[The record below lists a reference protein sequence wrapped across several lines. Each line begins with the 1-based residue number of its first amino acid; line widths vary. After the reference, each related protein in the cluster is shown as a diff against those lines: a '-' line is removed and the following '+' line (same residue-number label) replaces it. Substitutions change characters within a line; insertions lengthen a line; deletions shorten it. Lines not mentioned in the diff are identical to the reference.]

1 MSFTYNVQVGDETYR
16 VESPEELSDDK
27 AYQEVLNSLPQAQ
40 EQPQASPPMPPS
52 YGEQISQIGSNLADV
67 YTETPRRIR
76 DAALS
81 VMDKENRLGQPQGIV
96 EGFTD
101 PSMLLRTAGE
111 GLVPL
116 VTEPISAGI
125 QVAGRSILEG
135 GRSILEAIPDNYE
148 RKLAETWEQATSG
161 LKDTP
166 VYAAGLSALNSGI
179 DTYTTFKT
187 DFPDAA
193 RDIEAVINIAEIY
206 KLPQYKSPVNTK
218 QTVFGKWSE
227 EQDLRAAELRGMPT
241 RDFLNDLITPKDT
254 PSSRAERLDQKVQT
268 GGLLGFNRNVY
279 LNTPEEDEMLGVL
292 FNIPEVNK
300 KNTLVGNYNA
310 IAKDIAKKGNV
321 LEQQLTK
328 ASFVKINVGELKQ
341 DLKNSVEYLK
351 ENNPLISGVPST
363 VAEKIFNQ
371 TNRIIAKVDGTPLSI
386 LRARKELDAWLKTQ
400 PRDTFG
406 DNANAYTVATR
417 EIRNVLN
424 NAIENSLAKTTLDG
438 KPIGVNVKFREA
450 LREQSL
456 LYKVNDRLGEKAA
469 DEFDTVL
476 GRLGANI
483 GKLAIRIPT
492 TPLGIFATISYG
504 ASAVALGPVAATL
517 GALGVAGTAG
527 YMIKRGAITPRMR
540 ESLSLVLRAT
550 DKAIKK
556 TRNSEMRRSLALDR
570 AAVVEALKLPLTTVD
585 DSSKEDNRE

>member
-1 MSFTYNVQVGDETYR
+1 MSFTYNVQIDNETYK
-16 VESPEELSDDK
+16 VESLEELSDDEV
-27 AYQEVLNSLPQAQ
+27 YQEVVNSLPQAQ
-40 EQPQASPPMPPS
+40 EQPQASPAMPPS

-81 VMDKENRLGQPQGIV
+81 VMDKKNRLGQPQGIV

-125 QVAGRSILEG
+125 QVAGRSILE
-135 GRSILEAIPDNYE
+135 AIPDNYE
-148 RKLAETWEQATSG
+148 RQLAKTWEQATSA

-469 DEFDTVL
+469 DEFDTAL

-585 DSSKEDNRE
+585 DSSEEDNRE

>member
-16 VESPEELSDDK
+16 VKSLEQLSDDE

-40 EQPQASPPMPPS
+40 EQPQASPAMPPS

-81 VMDKENRLGQPQGIV
+81 VMDKENSLGQPQGIV
-96 EGFTD
+96 KGFTD

-125 QVAGRSILEG
+125 EIAGRSILEG
-135 GRSILEAIPDNYE
+135 GRSLLEVIPDNYE
-148 RKLAETWEQATSG
+148 RQLAKTWEQATSA

-193 RDIEAVINIAEIY
+193 RDIESVINIAEIY
-206 KLPQYKSPVNTK
+206 KLPQYKSPVNTN

-241 RDFLNDLITPKDT
+241 RNFLNDLITPKDT

-268 GGLLGFNRNVY
+268 EGLFNRNVY
-279 LNTPEEDEMLGVL
+279 LNTPEEDEMLDVL
-292 FNIPEVNK
+292 FNIPEVSK

-310 IAKDIAKKGNV
+310 IGKDIAKKGNI
-321 LEQQLTK
+321 LEEQLTK
-328 ASFVKINVGELKQ
+328 ASFVKINVKELKQ
-341 DLKNSVEYLK
+341 DLNNSVEYLK
-351 ENNPLISGVPST
+351 QNNPLISGVPST

-371 TNRIIAKVDGTPLSI
+371 TSRIITKVNGTPLSI
-386 LRARKELDAWLKTQ
+386 LRARKELDAWLKNQ

-406 DNANAYTVATR
+406 DNANAYTVATK

-469 DEFDTVL
+469 DEFDTAL

-556 TRNSEMRRSLALDR
+556 TKNNEMRRSLSLDR

-585 DSSKEDNRE
+585 DSSEEDDRE

>member
-1 MSFTYNVQVGDETYR
+1 MSFTYNVQIDNETYK
-16 VESPEELSDDK
+16 VESLEELSDDEV
-27 AYQEVLNSLPQAQ
+27 YQEVVNSLPQAQ
-40 EQPQASPPMPPS
+40 EQPQASPAMPPS

-81 VMDKENRLGQPQGIV
+81 VMDKKNRLGQPQGIV

-125 QVAGRSILEG
+125 QVAGRSILE
-135 GRSILEAIPDNYE
+135 AIPDNYE
-148 RKLAETWEQATSG
+148 RQLAKTWEQATSA

-268 GGLLGFNRNVY
+268 DGTFFQRNVY

-469 DEFDTVL
+469 DEFDTAL

-585 DSSKEDNRE
+585 DSSEEDNRE

>member
-16 VESPEELSDDK
+16 VKSPEELSDDEV
-27 AYQEVLNSLPQAQ
+27 YQEVKNSLPQAQ
-40 EQPQASPPMPPS
+40 EQPQASPAMPPS

-81 VMDKENRLGQPQGIV
+81 VMDKENSLGQPQGIV
-96 EGFTD
+96 KGFTD

-125 QVAGRSILEG
+125 EIAGRSILEG
-135 GRSILEAIPDNYE
+135 GRSLLEVIPDNYE
-148 RKLAETWEQATSG
+148 RQLAKTWEQATSA

-193 RDIEAVINIAEIY
+193 RDIESVINIAEIY
-206 KLPQYKSPVNTK
+206 KLPQYKSPVNTN

-241 RDFLNDLITPKDT
+241 RNFLNDLITPKDT
-254 PSSRAERLDQKVQT
+254 PSSRAERLNQKVQT
-268 GGLLGFNRNVY
+268 EGLFNRNVY
-279 LNTPEEDEMLGVL
+279 LNTPEEDEMLNVL
-292 FNIPEVNK
+292 FNIPEVSK

-310 IAKDIAKKGNV
+310 IGKDIAKKGNI
-321 LEQQLTK
+321 LEEQLTK
-328 ASFVKINVGELKQ
+328 ASFVKINVKELKQ
-341 DLKNSVEYLK
+341 DLNNSVEYLK
-351 ENNPLISGVPST
+351 QNNPLISGVPST

-371 TNRIIAKVDGTPLSI
+371 TSRIITKVNGTPLSI
-386 LRARKELDAWLKTQ
+386 LRARKELDAWLKNQ

-406 DNANAYTVATR
+406 DNANAYTVATK

-469 DEFDTVL
+469 DEFDTAL

-556 TRNSEMRRSLALDR
+556 TKNNEMRRSLSLDR

-585 DSSKEDNRE
+585 DSSEEDDRE

>member
-1 MSFTYNVQVGDETYR
+1 MSFTYNVKVGNKTHK
-16 VESPEELSDDK
+16 VESLEKLSDYE
-27 AYQEVLNSLPQAQ
+27 AYQEVLNSLSQAQ

-125 QVAGRSILEG
+125 QVAGRSILE
-135 GRSILEAIPDNYE
+135 AIPDNYE
-148 RKLAETWEQATSG
+148 RQLAKTWEQATSA

-227 EQDLRAAELRGMPT
+227 EQDLKAAELRGMPT

-363 VAEKIFNQ
+363 VAEKIFNG

-585 DSSKEDNRE
+585 DSSEEDNRE

>member
-16 VESPEELSDDK
+16 VESPEELSDDE

-40 EQPQASPPMPPS
+40 EQPQASPAMPPS

-81 VMDKENRLGQPQGIV
+81 VMDKENSLGQPQGIV
-96 EGFTD
+96 KGFTD

-125 QVAGRSILEG
+125 EIAGRSILEG
-135 GRSILEAIPDNYE
+135 GRSLLEVIPDNYE
-148 RKLAETWEQATSG
+148 RQLAKTWEQATSA

-193 RDIEAVINIAEIY
+193 RDIESVINIAEIY
-206 KLPQYKSPVNTK
+206 KLPQYKSPVNTN

-268 GGLLGFNRNVY
+268 DGTFFQRNVY
-279 LNTPEEDEMLGVL
+279 LNTPEEDEMLDVL
-292 FNIPEVNK
+292 FNVPEVNK

-310 IAKDIAKKGNV
+310 IVKDIAKKGNI
-321 LEQQLTK
+321 LEEQLTK
-328 ASFVKINVGELKQ
+328 ASFVKINVKELKQ
-341 DLKNSVEYLK
+341 DLNNSVEYLK
-351 ENNPLISGVPST
+351 QNNPLISGVPST

-371 TNRIIAKVDGTPLSI
+371 TSRIITKVNGTPLSI
-386 LRARKELDAWLKTQ
+386 LRARKELDAWLKNQ

-406 DNANAYTVATR
+406 DNANAYTVATK

-424 NAIENSLAKTTLDG
+424 NAIENSLAKTDLDG

-469 DEFDTVL
+469 DEFDTAL

-585 DSSKEDNRE
+585 DSSEEDDRE

>member
-1 MSFTYNVQVGDETYR
+1 MSFTYELQVGDETYI
-16 VESPEELSDDK
+16 VESLEELSDDEV
-27 AYQEVLNSLPQAQ
+27 YQEVKNSLPQAQ
-40 EQPQASPPMPPS
+40 EQPQASPAMPPS

-81 VMDKENRLGQPQGIV
+81 VMDKENSLGQPQGIV
-96 EGFTD
+96 KGFTD

-125 QVAGRSILEG
+125 EIAGRSILEG
-135 GRSILEAIPDNYE
+135 GRSLLEVIPDNYE
-148 RKLAETWEQATSG
+148 RQLAKTWEQATSA

-193 RDIEAVINIAEIY
+193 RDIESVINIAEIY
-206 KLPQYKSPVNTK
+206 KLPQYKSPVNTN

-241 RDFLNDLITPKDT
+241 RNFLNDLITPKDT

-268 GGLLGFNRNVY
+268 EGLFNRNVY
-279 LNTPEEDEMLGVL
+279 LNTPEEDEMLDVL
-292 FNIPEVNK
+292 FNIPEVSK

-310 IAKDIAKKGNV
+310 IVKDIAKKGNI
-321 LEQQLTK
+321 LEEQLTK
-328 ASFVKINVGELKQ
+328 ASFVKINVKELKQ
-341 DLKNSVEYLK
+341 DLNNSVEYLK
-351 ENNPLISGVPST
+351 QNNPLISGVPST

-371 TNRIIAKVDGTPLSI
+371 TSRIITKVNGTPLSI
-386 LRARKELDAWLKTQ
+386 LRARKELDAWLKNQ

-406 DNANAYTVATR
+406 DNANAYTVATK

-469 DEFDTVL
+469 DEFDTAL

-556 TRNSEMRRSLALDR
+556 TKNNEMRRSLSLDR

-585 DSSKEDNRE
+585 DSSEEDDRE

>member
-1 MSFTYNVQVGDETYR
+1 MSFTYNVQIDNETYK
-16 VESPEELSDDK
+16 VESLEELSDDEV
-27 AYQEVLNSLPQAQ
+27 YQEVVNSLPQAQ
-40 EQPQASPPMPPS
+40 EQPQASPAMPPS

-125 QVAGRSILEG
+125 QVAGRSILE
-135 GRSILEAIPDNYE
+135 AIPDNYE
-148 RKLAETWEQATSG
+148 RQLAKTWEQATSA

-268 GGLLGFNRNVY
+268 DGTFFQRNVY

-292 FNIPEVNK
+292 FKIPEVNK

-469 DEFDTVL
+469 DEFDTAL

-585 DSSKEDNRE
+585 DSSEEDNRE

>member
-1 MSFTYNVQVGDETYR
+1 
-16 VESPEELSDDK
+16 
-27 AYQEVLNSLPQAQ
+27 
-40 EQPQASPPMPPS
+40 
-52 YGEQISQIGSNLADV
+52 
-67 YTETPRRIR
+67 
-76 DAALS
+76 
-81 VMDKENRLGQPQGIV
+81 
-96 EGFTD
+96 
-101 PSMLLRTAGE
+101 
-111 GLVPL
+111 
-116 VTEPISAGI
+116 
-125 QVAGRSILEG
+125 
-135 GRSILEAIPDNYE
+135 
-148 RKLAETWEQATSG
+148 
-161 LKDTP
+161 
-166 VYAAGLSALNSGI
+166 
-179 DTYTTFKT
+179 
-187 DFPDAA
+187 
-193 RDIEAVINIAEIY
+193 
-206 KLPQYKSPVNTK
+206 
-218 QTVFGKWSE
+218 
-227 EQDLRAAELRGMPT
+227 MPT

-469 DEFDTVL
+469 DEFDTAL

-585 DSSKEDNRE
+585 DSSEEDNRE

>member
-1 MSFTYNVQVGDETYR
+1 MSFTYELQVGDETYI
-16 VESPEELSDDK
+16 VESLEELSDDEV
-27 AYQEVLNSLPQAQ
+27 YQEVKNSLPQAQ
-40 EQPQASPPMPPS
+40 EQPQASPAMPPS
-52 YGEQISQIGSNLADV
+52 YGEQISQIGSNLSDV

-81 VMDKENRLGQPQGIV
+81 VMDKENSLGQPQGIV
-96 EGFTD
+96 KGFTD

-125 QVAGRSILEG
+125 EIAGRSILEG
-135 GRSILEAIPDNYE
+135 GRSLLEVIPDNYE
-148 RKLAETWEQATSG
+148 RQLAKTWEQATSA

-193 RDIEAVINIAEIY
+193 RDIESVINIAEIY
-206 KLPQYKSPVNTK
+206 KLPQYKSPVNTN

-241 RDFLNDLITPKDT
+241 RNFLNDLITPKDT

-268 GGLLGFNRNVY
+268 EGLFNRNVY
-279 LNTPEEDEMLGVL
+279 LNTPEEDEMLDVL
-292 FNIPEVNK
+292 FNIPEVSK

-310 IAKDIAKKGNV
+310 IGKDIAKKGNI
-321 LEQQLTK
+321 LEEQLTK
-328 ASFVKINVGELKQ
+328 ASFVKINVKELKQ
-341 DLKNSVEYLK
+341 DLNNSVEYLK
-351 ENNPLISGVPST
+351 QNNPLISGVPST

-371 TNRIIAKVDGTPLSI
+371 TSRIITKVNGTPLSI
-386 LRARKELDAWLKTQ
+386 LRARKELDAWLKNQ

-406 DNANAYTVATR
+406 DNANAYTVATK

-469 DEFDTVL
+469 DEFDTAL

-556 TRNSEMRRSLALDR
+556 TKNNEMRRSLSLDR

-585 DSSKEDNRE
+585 DSSEEDDRE

>member
-1 MSFTYNVQVGDETYR
+1 MSFTYNVEVGDETYK
-16 VESPEELSDDK
+16 VKSLEELSDDE

-40 EQPQASPPMPPS
+40 EQPQASPAMPPS

-81 VMDKENRLGQPQGIV
+81 VMDKENSLGQPQGIV
-96 EGFTD
+96 KGFTD

-125 QVAGRSILEG
+125 EIAGRSILEG
-135 GRSILEAIPDNYE
+135 GRSLLEVIPDNYE
-148 RKLAETWEQATSG
+148 RQLAKTWEQATSA

-193 RDIEAVINIAEIY
+193 RDIESVINIAEIY
-206 KLPQYKSPVNTK
+206 KLPQYKSPVNTN

-268 GGLLGFNRNVY
+268 EGLFNRNVY
-279 LNTPEEDEMLGVL
+279 LNTPEEDEMLDVL

-310 IAKDIAKKGNV
+310 IVKDIAKKGNV
-321 LEQQLTK
+321 LEEQLTK
-328 ASFVKINVGELKQ
+328 ASFVKINVKELKQ
-341 DLKNSVEYLK
+341 DLNNSVEYLK
-351 ENNPLISGVPST
+351 QNNPLISGVPST

-371 TNRIIAKVDGTPLSI
+371 TSRIITKVNGTPLSI
-386 LRARKELDAWLKTQ
+386 LRARKELDAWLKNQ

-406 DNANAYTVATR
+406 DNANAYTVATK

-438 KPIGVNVKFREA
+438 KPIGVNVKLREA

-469 DEFDTVL
+469 DEFDTAL

-556 TRNSEMRRSLALDR
+556 TKNNEMRRSLSLDR

-585 DSSKEDNRE
+585 DSSEEDDRE

>member
-16 VESPEELSDDK
+16 VKSPEELSDDEV
-27 AYQEVLNSLPQAQ
+27 YQEVKNSLPQAQ
-40 EQPQASPPMPPS
+40 EQPQASPAMPPS

-81 VMDKENRLGQPQGIV
+81 VMDKENSLGQPQGIV
-96 EGFTD
+96 KGFTD

-125 QVAGRSILEG
+125 EIAGRSILEG
-135 GRSILEAIPDNYE
+135 GRSLLEVIPDNYE
-148 RKLAETWEQATSG
+148 RQLAKTWEQATSA

-193 RDIEAVINIAEIY
+193 RDIESVINIAEIY
-206 KLPQYKSPVNTK
+206 KLPQYKSPVNTN

-241 RDFLNDLITPKDT
+241 RNFLNDLITPKDT

-268 GGLLGFNRNVY
+268 EGLFNRNVY
-279 LNTPEEDEMLGVL
+279 LNTPEEDEMLDVL
-292 FNIPEVNK
+292 FNIPEVSK

-310 IAKDIAKKGNV
+310 IGKDIAKKGNI
-321 LEQQLTK
+321 LEEQLTK
-328 ASFVKINVGELKQ
+328 ASFVKINVKELKQ
-341 DLKNSVEYLK
+341 DLNNSVEYLK
-351 ENNPLISGVPST
+351 QNNPLISGVPST

-371 TNRIIAKVDGTPLSI
+371 TSRIITKVNGTPLSI
-386 LRARKELDAWLKTQ
+386 LRARKELDAWLKNQ

-406 DNANAYTVATR
+406 DNANAYTVATK

-469 DEFDTVL
+469 DEFDTAL

-556 TRNSEMRRSLALDR
+556 TKNNEMRRSLSLDR

-585 DSSKEDNRE
+585 DSSEEDDRE

>member
-1 MSFTYNVQVGDETYR
+1 MSFTYELQVGDETYI
-16 VESPEELSDDK
+16 VESLEELSDDEV
-27 AYQEVLNSLPQAQ
+27 YQEVKNSLPQAQ
-40 EQPQASPPMPPS
+40 EQPQASPAMPPS

-81 VMDKENRLGQPQGIV
+81 VMDKENSLGQPQGIV
-96 EGFTD
+96 KGFTD

-125 QVAGRSILEG
+125 EIAGRSILEG
-135 GRSILEAIPDNYE
+135 GRSLLEVIPDNYE
-148 RKLAETWEQATSG
+148 RQLAKTWEQATSA

-193 RDIEAVINIAEIY
+193 RDIESVINIAEIY
-206 KLPQYKSPVNTK
+206 KLPQYKSPVNTN

-268 GGLLGFNRNVY
+268 DGTFFQRNVY
-279 LNTPEEDEMLGVL
+279 LNTPEEDEMLDVL
-292 FNIPEVNK
+292 FNVPEVNK

-310 IAKDIAKKGNV
+310 IVKDIAKKGNI
-321 LEQQLTK
+321 LEQQLAK
-328 ASFVKINVGELKQ
+328 ASFVKINVKELKQ
-341 DLKNSVEYLK
+341 DLNNSVEYLK
-351 ENNPLISGVPST
+351 QNNPLISGVPST

-371 TNRIIAKVDGTPLSI
+371 TSRIITKVNGTPLSI
-386 LRARKELDAWLKTQ
+386 LRARKELDAWLKNQ

-406 DNANAYTVATR
+406 DNANAYTVATK

-424 NAIENSLAKTTLDG
+424 NAIENSLAKTDLDG

-469 DEFDTVL
+469 DEFDTAL

-585 DSSKEDNRE
+585 DSSEEDDRE

>member
-1 MSFTYNVQVGDETYR
+1 MSFTYNVQVGDETYK
-16 VESPEELSDDK
+16 VKSLEQLSDDE

-40 EQPQASPPMPPS
+40 EQPQASPAMPPS

-81 VMDKENRLGQPQGIV
+81 VMDKENSLGQPQGIV
-96 EGFTD
+96 KGFTD

-125 QVAGRSILEG
+125 EIAGRSILEG
-135 GRSILEAIPDNYE
+135 GRSLLEVIPDNYE
-148 RKLAETWEQATSG
+148 RQLAKTWEQATSA

-193 RDIEAVINIAEIY
+193 RDIESVINIAEIY
-206 KLPQYKSPVNTK
+206 KLPQYKSPVNTN

-241 RDFLNDLITPKDT
+241 RNFLNDLITPKDT
-254 PSSRAERLDQKVQT
+254 PSSRAERLNQKVQT
-268 GGLLGFNRNVY
+268 EGLFNRNVY
-279 LNTPEEDEMLGVL
+279 LNTPEEDEMLDVL
-292 FNIPEVNK
+292 FNIPKVSK

-310 IAKDIAKKGNV
+310 IEKDIAKKGNI
-321 LEQQLTK
+321 LEEQLTK
-328 ASFVKINVGELKQ
+328 ASFVKINVKELKQ
-341 DLKNSVEYLK
+341 DLNNSVEYLK
-351 ENNPLISGVPST
+351 QNNPLISGVPST

-371 TNRIIAKVDGTPLSI
+371 TSRIITKVNGTPLSI
-386 LRARKELDAWLKTQ
+386 LRARKELDAWLKNQ

-406 DNANAYTVATR
+406 DNANAYTVATK

-469 DEFDTVL
+469 DEFDTAL

-556 TRNSEMRRSLALDR
+556 TKNNEMRRSLSLDR

-585 DSSKEDNRE
+585 DSSEEDDRE

>member
-1 MSFTYNVQVGDETYR
+1 MSFTYNVKIGNKTHKVK
-16 VESPEELSDDK
+16 SPEKLSK
-27 AYQEVLNSLPQAQ
+27 YEAYQEVLNSLSQAQ
-40 EQPQASPPMPPS
+40 EQPQASPAMPPS

-81 VMDKENRLGQPQGIV
+81 VMNKENRLGQPQGIV

-125 QVAGRSILEG
+125 QVAGRSILE
-135 GRSILEAIPDNYE
+135 AIPDNYE
-148 RKLAETWEQATSG
+148 RQLAKTWEQATSA

-469 DEFDTVL
+469 DEFDTAL

-585 DSSKEDNRE
+585 DSSEEDNRE

>member
-1 MSFTYNVQVGDETYR
+1 MSFTYNVQIDNETYK
-16 VESPEELSDDK
+16 VESLEELSDDEV
-27 AYQEVLNSLPQAQ
+27 YQEVVNSLPQAQ
-40 EQPQASPPMPPS
+40 EQPQASPAMPPS

-81 VMDKENRLGQPQGIV
+81 VMDKENSLGQPQGIV
-96 EGFTD
+96 KGFTD

-125 QVAGRSILEG
+125 EIAGRSILEG
-135 GRSILEAIPDNYE
+135 GRSLLEVIPDNYE
-148 RKLAETWEQATSG
+148 RQLAKTWEQATSA

-193 RDIEAVINIAEIY
+193 RDIESVINIAEIY
-206 KLPQYKSPVNTK
+206 KLPQYKSPVNTN

-268 GGLLGFNRNVY
+268 DGTFFQRNVY
-279 LNTPEEDEMLGVL
+279 LNTPEEDEMLDVL
-292 FNIPEVNK
+292 FNVPEVNK

-310 IAKDIAKKGNV
+310 IVKDIAKKGNI
-321 LEQQLTK
+321 LEQQLAK
-328 ASFVKINVGELKQ
+328 ASFVKINVKELKQ
-341 DLKNSVEYLK
+341 DLNNSVEYLK
-351 ENNPLISGVPST
+351 QNNPLISGVPST

-371 TNRIIAKVDGTPLSI
+371 TSRIITKVNGTPLSI
-386 LRARKELDAWLKTQ
+386 LRARKELDAWLKNQ

-406 DNANAYTVATR
+406 DNANAYTVATK

-424 NAIENSLAKTTLDG
+424 NAIENSLAKTDLDG

-469 DEFDTVL
+469 DEFDTAL

-585 DSSKEDNRE
+585 DSSEEDDRE

>member
-1 MSFTYNVQVGDETYR
+1 MSFTYNVQMDNETYK
-16 VESPEELSDDK
+16 VESLEELSDYE
-27 AYQEVLNSLPQAQ
+27 AYQEAVNSLPQAQ

-116 VTEPISAGI
+116 VTAPISAGI

-148 RKLAETWEQATSG
+148 RQLAKTWEQATSA

-268 GGLLGFNRNVY
+268 DGTFFQRNVY
-279 LNTPEEDEMLGVL
+279 LNTPEEDEMLDVL
-292 FNIPEVNK
+292 FNVPEVNK

-310 IAKDIAKKGNV
+310 IVKDIAKKGNI

-328 ASFVKINVGELKQ
+328 ASFVKINVEELKQ

-351 ENNPLISGVPST
+351 QNNPLISGVPST

-406 DNANAYTVATR
+406 DNANAYTVATK

-424 NAIENSLAKTTLDG
+424 NTIENSLAKTTLDG

-469 DEFDTVL
+469 DEFDTAL

-483 GKLAIRIPT
+483 GKLAIKIPT

-504 ASAVALGPVAATL
+504 ASAVQFGPVAATL

-550 DKAIKK
+550 DKAMKK
-556 TRNSEMRRSLALDR
+556 TRNNEMRRSLALDR

-585 DSSKEDNRE
+585 DSSKEDDRE